1 MSLLAIPST
10 IYRDRIARFR
20 SHSDGDESAYVL
32 RAGASVLESLIVV
45 NATSNARF
53 LQLHDAD
60 ELPDDTAVP
69 LLSFVLPANGSVQLS
84 NLGVYGASGIVAAV
98 STTQATLTISTD
110 TALFFGILRA

>member
-1 MSLLAIPST
+1 MSTLAIPSS

-20 SHSDGDESAYVL
+20 SHSEGADTSHVFRDSA
-32 RAGASVLESLIVV
+32 AVLESLIVI
-45 NATSNARF
+45 NTTANARF
-53 LQLHDAD
+53 LQIHDAD

-84 NLGVYGASGIVAAV
+84 NLGVYGADGLVAAV
-98 STTQATLTISTD
+98 STTQAALTISAD